1 MEKAYSL
8 SGAINDI
15 KNTIE
20 EAKARVEQEKN
31 ITDILNDNEVICNEI
46 IELKKYDNEIL
57 NKVIQKVFVYAD
69 DKIEVVW
76 KMDNLFLEKI
86 GKNNR

>member
-20 EAKARVEQEKN
+20 EEKARVEQEKN
-31 ITDILNDNEVICNEI
+31 IADILNDNEVICNEI